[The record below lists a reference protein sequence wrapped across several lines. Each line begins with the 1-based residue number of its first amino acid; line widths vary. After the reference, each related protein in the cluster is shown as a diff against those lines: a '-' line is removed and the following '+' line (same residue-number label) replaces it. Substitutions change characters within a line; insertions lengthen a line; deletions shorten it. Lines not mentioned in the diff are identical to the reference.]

1 MVNCRVIS
9 KVLGMKVFPMLLIK
23 VTFKAKNTYCDRLNS
38 FKKTWVQITELYLFH
53 GILATAFFFF
63 S

>member
-38 FKKTWVQITELYLFH
+38 FKKTWVQITEL
-53 GILATAFFFF
+53 
-63 S
+63 